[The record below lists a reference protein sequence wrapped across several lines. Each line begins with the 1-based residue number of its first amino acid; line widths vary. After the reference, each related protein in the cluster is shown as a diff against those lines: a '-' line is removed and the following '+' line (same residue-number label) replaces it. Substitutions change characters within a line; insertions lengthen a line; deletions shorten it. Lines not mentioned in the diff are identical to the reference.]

1 MSYVFKNTDLMT
13 IYDALTGG
21 SGLGPVVNGIYQAIN
36 QNNPAAPNGTNYIL
50 WNCLRSGS
58 LSQTVA
64 DSLQKEI
71 GGIDYDVIGTQV
83 YSGKYTAELLFS
95 TEQNT
100 KDTKINTGNI
110 NTNTSTIVTN
120 TGTTATNTGTTATNT
135 GHIVTNTGTI
145 ATNTGTIAT
154 NTGNTATYLST
165 IRTPVLTSTTGN
177 LTIAPQVHNIS
188 VYNSGAANGTINVNG
203 GGNITI
209 PAGVTVNFDAGGNN
223 NRYPVNVF
231 VLNATGTTFIVSYT
245 Q

>member
-21 SGLGPVVNGIYQAIN
+21 SGLAPVVNGIYQAIN
-36 QNNPAAPNGTNYIL
+36 NNNPAAPNGTNYIL

-100 KDTKINTGNI
+100 KDTKINTGFI
-110 NTNTSTIVTN
+110 NSNCATIS
-120 TGTTATNTGTTATNT
+120 
-135 GHIVTNTGTI
+135 
-145 ATNTGTIAT
+145 T

-165 IRTPVLTSTTGN
+165 IRTPVLTSTTGT
-177 LTIAPQVHNIS
+177 LTITPQVHNIS

-223 NRYPVNVF
+223 NRYPANAF

-245 Q
+245 S